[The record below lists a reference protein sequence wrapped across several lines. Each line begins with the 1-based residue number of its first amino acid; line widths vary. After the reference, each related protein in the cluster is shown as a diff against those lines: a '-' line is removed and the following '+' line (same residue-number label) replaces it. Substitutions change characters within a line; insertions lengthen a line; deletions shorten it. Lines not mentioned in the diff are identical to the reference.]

1 MKNRDFVGI
10 GLRAKTGRAVVVVV
24 GGSPGSPVVLRKS
37 ELKLIDPKV
46 PATAQPYH
54 AVMELRWEESQKAV
68 RSSVHAIER
77 VARTALASLVKE
89 LQANGSQVRGVGVI
103 GSKDRDL
110 ARIGNY
116 HIRAHAAEGILF
128 RQVLELA
135 AERSGLPTRTFA
147 DGELEAIASSELN
160 VAPAAIK
167 QRLKDLGSSLDPPW
181 RTDEKLSALA
191 AWLMLRR

>member
-1 MKNRDFVGI
+1 MKNREFVAI
-10 GLRAKTGRAVVVVV
+10 GLRAKTGRAIAVVV
-24 GGSPGSPVVLRKS
+24 GGSPESPVVLRKS

-46 PATAQPYH
+46 PHTAQPYH

-68 RSSVHAIER
+68 RQSAHAIER
-77 VARTALASLVKE
+77 VARTALAGLVKE
-89 LQANGSQVRGVGVI
+89 LQANGSMVRGVGVI

-128 RQVLELA
+128 RRVLELA
-135 AERSGLPTRTFA
+135 AEREGLPTRTFA
-147 DGELEAIASSELN
+147 DSELEKIASSELN
-160 VAPAAIK
+160 VSPAAIK
-167 QRLKDLGSSLDPPW
+167 QTLKNLGRPLDPPW
-181 RTDEKLSALA
+181 RTDEKFSALA

>member
-1 MKNRDFVGI
+1 MKKRDFVAV
-10 GLRAKTGRAVVVVV
+10 GLRAKTGRAIAVVV
-24 GGSPGSPVVLRKS
+24 GGSPESPVVLGKS

-68 RSSVHAIER
+68 RPSVNAIER

-89 LQANGSQVRGVGVI
+89 LQANGSKVRGVGII

-116 HIRAHAAEGILF
+116 HIRAHAAEGLLF
-128 RQVLELA
+128 RRVLELA
-135 AERSGLPTRTFA
+135 AERNGLPTRTFA
-147 DGELEAIASSELN
+147 DGELETIASSELN
-160 VAPAAIK
+160 VARAAIK
-167 QRLKDLGSSLDPPW
+167 QTLKDLGRSLDPPW
-181 RTDEKLSALA
+181 RTDEKLS
-191 AWLMLRR
+191 